1 MSFQKNTLIETEAE
15 YNHSA
20 SINGGAMFFSLRNR
34 LFMIF
39 TLLLTFPFLVLS
51 ILIPNWF
58 TSIMEDRTK
67 DSTIEMME
75 QYSLYIDSIT
85 SQAEDL
91 GKQVLVNP
99 TTQEWIKSEEKDG
112 EATSAERLLMKNQ
125 LKAELSSMMI
135 NNSKAM
141 SVSVYLNDG
150 TGTAG
155 NLPPLEKTIWFNDF
169 YEEDQRWLRSHNDL
183 MADQVNSYLLPL
195 FDINTLDLSGV
206 IKVNFPSSLLEKAL
220 SKIKLGENGKVYLL
234 DGRGRNVLTGSI
246 DTPKSVVKESLQSMK
261 TGIGSS
267 GLIEIPYEKEEYMI
281 FYQKVKVGDWVLVS
295 EITKSELFAKI
306 DELQR
311 NLLLTSGWIFLLT
324 IMASYLLSS
333 TIVKPLGKLT
343 GAMKLVETGDFKRAK
358 DFIPSI
364 KTANDEIGYV
374 VDVFGQTTNR
384 LNTLIETEYEANIRR
399 RDAEYKALL
408 LQINPHFLNNTLEII
423 GGLAAQGKNKEVI
436 DVTIHLG
443 RIMRYSLNTETDM
456 VTLGEEMTYIRRFTE
471 ILKLRYE
478 EALTVSIQEDPD
490 AASLPIIKFVIQPLV
505 ENAVKYSFI
514 EKTAASI
521 HISTKKV
528 DDWVEI
534 VIEDNGIGIPEAIVE
549 ELKHILERHESRN
562 VLESKGRSIGL
573 RNVLGRLKLYYGE
586 NFTYHIASEE
596 KQGTTIALYI
606 KSGRGDIHAEG
617 DPGR

>member
-1 MSFQKNTLIETEAE
+1 
-15 YNHSA
+15 
-20 SINGGAMFFSLRNR
+20 MFFSLRNR

-58 TSIMEDRTK
+58 TSIMEERTK
-67 DSTIEMME
+67 SSTIEMME

-99 TTQEWIKSEEKDG
+99 TTQEWIKSEEDDR
-112 EATSAERLLMKNQ
+112 EVTDAERLLMKNQ

-135 NNSKAM
+135 NNSKSM
-141 SVSVYLNDG
+141 SVSVYLSDG

-155 NLPPLEKTIWFNDF
+155 NLPPLEKTNWFDDF
-169 YEEDQRWLRSHNDL
+169 YKDDQRWLRSHNDL
-183 MADQVNSYLLPL
+183 MADQVNSFLLPL

-206 IKVNFPSSLLEKAL
+206 IKVNFPSSILENAL
-220 SKIKLGENGKVYLL
+220 SKIKLGENGRVYLL
-234 DGRGRNVLTGSI
+234 DSHGRNVLTGSV
-246 DTPKSVVKESLQSMK
+246 DTPENVVKESLK
-261 TGIGSS
+261 TIKTETKSS
-267 GLIEIPYEKEEYMI
+267 GLIEVPFEKEEYMI
-281 FYQKVKVGDWVLVS
+281 FYQKARVGEWVLVS
-295 EITKSELFAKI
+295 EITKSELFSQI
-306 DELQR
+306 NELQR

-343 GAMKLVETGDFKRAK
+343 GAMKLVEKGEFKNAK
-358 DFIPSI
+358 QLIPSI

-384 LNTLIETEYEANIRR
+384 LDTLIETEYEANIRR

-408 LQINPHFLNNTLEII
+408 LQINPHFLNNTLETI

-443 RIMRYSLNTETDM
+443 RIMRYSLNTESDM
-456 VTLGEEMTYIRRFTE
+456 VTLGEEMTYIRRFME

-478 EALTVSIQEDPD
+478 EALSVSIQEDP
-490 AASLPIIKFVIQPLV
+490 AASTLPIIKFVIQPLV
-505 ENAVKYSFI
+505 ENSVKYSFI
-514 EKTAASI
+514 EKTEAVLR
-521 HISTKKV
+521 ISTKKV
-528 DDWVEI
+528 NDWVEI
-534 VIEDNGIGIPEAIVE
+534 VIEDNGIGIPESIVE
-549 ELKHILERHESRN
+549 ELKRDLGRHESSH
-562 VLESKGRSIGL
+562 VLGSKGRSIGL
-573 RNVLGRLKLYYGE
+573 KNVLGRLKLYYGE
-586 NFTYHIASEE
+586 NFTYHITSKEY
-596 KQGTTIALYI
+596 QGTTIVLRI
-606 KSGRGDIHAEG
+606 KSGEGDLHAEG
-617 DPGR
+617 DSGR

>member
-1 MSFQKNTLIETEAE
+1 
-15 YNHSA
+15 
-20 SINGGAMFFSLRNR
+20 MFFSLRNR

-58 TSIMEDRTK
+58 TSIMEERTTS
-67 DSTIEMME
+67 STIEMME

-99 TTQEWIKSEEKDG
+99 TTQEWIASEENDR

-135 NNSKAM
+135 NNSKSM

-155 NLPPLEKTIWFNDF
+155 NLPPLEKTIWFDDF
-169 YEEDQRWLRSHNDL
+169 YKNDQRWLRSHNDL
-183 MADQVNSYLLPL
+183 MADHVNSYLLPL

-220 SKIKLGENGKVYLL
+220 SKIKLGEKGRVYLL
-234 DGRGRNVLTGSI
+234 DSQGRNVLTGSI
-246 DTPKSVVKESLQSMK
+246 DTPEKVLKESLNTIK
-261 TGIGSS
+261 TEPKNS
-267 GLIEIPYEKEEYMI
+267 GLIEVPFKKEEYML
-281 FYQKVKVGDWVLVS
+281 FYQKARVGEWILVS
-295 EITKSELFAKI
+295 EITKSELFSQI
-306 DELQR
+306 NELQK

-343 GAMKLVETGDFKRAK
+343 SAMKLVETGDFKKAK
-358 DFIPSI
+358 KLIPSI

-384 LNTLIETEYEANIRR
+384 LDTLIETEYEANIRR

-408 LQINPHFLNNTLEII
+408 LQINPHFLNNTLETI

-443 RIMRYSLNTETDM
+443 RIMRYSLNTESDM
-456 VTLGEEMTYIRRFTE
+456 VTLGEEMNYIRRFLE

-478 EALTVSIQEDPD
+478 EALSVSIEEDPK
-490 AASLPIIKFVIQPLV
+490 ASALPIIKFIIQPLV
-505 ENAVKYSFI
+505 ENSVKYSFI
-514 EKTAASI
+514 EKTEAVLR
-521 HISTKKV
+521 ISTKKV

-534 VIEDNGIGIPEAIVE
+534 TIEDNGIGMPESIVK
-549 ELKHILERHESRN
+549 ELKQEMGDQESRP

-573 RNVLGRLKLYYGE
+573 KNVLGRLKLYYGE
-586 NFTYHIASEE
+586 NFTYHITSKEN
-596 KQGTTIALYI
+596 QGTTISLYI
-606 KSGRGDIHAEG
+606 KSGEGDLHAEG
-617 DPGR
+617 DSGR

>member
-1 MSFQKNTLIETEAE
+1 
-15 YNHSA
+15 
-20 SINGGAMFFSLRNR
+20 MFFSLRNR

-58 TSIMEDRTK
+58 TSIMEERTTS
-67 DSTIEMME
+67 STIEMME

-99 TTQEWIKSEEKDG
+99 TTQEWIKSEENDT

-135 NNSKAM
+135 NNSKSM

-155 NLPPLEKTIWFNDF
+155 NLPPLDKTIWFDDF
-169 YEEDQRWLRSHNDL
+169 YKNDQRWLRSHNDL
-183 MADQVNSYLLPL
+183 MADHVNSYLLPL

-220 SKIKLGENGKVYLL
+220 SKIKLGENGRVYLL
-234 DGRGRNVLTGSI
+234 DSHGRNVLTGSI
-246 DTPKSVVKESLQSMK
+246 DTPEKVLKESLK
-261 TGIGSS
+261 TIKTEPKSS
-267 GLIEIPYEKEEYMI
+267 GLIEVPFEKEEYMI
-281 FYQKVKVGDWVLVS
+281 FYQKARVGEWVLVS
-295 EITKSELFAKI
+295 EITKSELFSQI
-306 DELQR
+306 NELQK

-343 GAMKLVETGDFKRAK
+343 GAMKLVETGDFKKAK
-358 DFIPSI
+358 QLIPSI

-374 VDVFGQTTNR
+374 VDVFGQTTSR
-384 LNTLIETEYEANIRR
+384 LDTLIETEYEANIRR

-408 LQINPHFLNNTLEII
+408 LQINPHFLNNTLETI

-443 RIMRYSLNTETDM
+443 RIMRYSLNTESDM
-456 VTLGEEMTYIRRFTE
+456 VTLGEEMNYIRRFME

-478 EALTVSIQEDPD
+478 EALSVSIEEDPK
-490 AASLPIIKFVIQPLV
+490 ASALPIIKFIIQPLV
-505 ENAVKYSFI
+505 ENSVKYSFI
-514 EKTAASI
+514 EKTEAVLR
-521 HISTKKV
+521 ISTKKV

-534 VIEDNGIGIPEAIVE
+534 TIEDNGIGMPESIVK
-549 ELKHILERHESRN
+549 ELKQEMGDQESRP

-573 RNVLGRLKLYYGE
+573 KNVLGRLKLYYGE
-586 NFTYHIASEE
+586 NFTYHITSEE
-596 KQGTTIALYI
+596 NQGTTISLCI
-606 KSGRGDIHAEG
+606 KSGEGDLHAEG
-617 DPGR
+617 DSGR

>member
-1 MSFQKNTLIETEAE
+1 
-15 YNHSA
+15 
-20 SINGGAMFFSLRNR
+20 MFFSLRNR

-58 TSIMEDRTK
+58 TSIMEERTTS
-67 DSTIEMME
+67 STIEMME

-99 TTQEWIKSEEKDG
+99 TTQEWIKSEEKDR
-112 EATSAERLLMKNQ
+112 EVSDAERLLMKNQ

-135 NNSKAM
+135 NNSKSM
-141 SVSVYLNDG
+141 SVSVYLSDG

-155 NLPPLEKTIWFNDF
+155 NLPPLEKTIWFDEF
-169 YEEDQRWLRSHNDL
+169 YKDDQRWLRSHNDL

-206 IKVNFPSSLLEKAL
+206 IKVNFPSSLLENAL
-220 SKIKLGENGKVYLL
+220 SKIKLGENGRVYLL
-234 DGRGRNVLTGSI
+234 DSLGRNVLTGSV
-246 DTPKSVVKESLQSMK
+246 DTPENVVKESLK
-261 TGIGSS
+261 TIKKETNSS
-267 GLIEIPYEKEEYMI
+267 GLIEVPFEKEEYMI
-281 FYQKVKVGDWVLVS
+281 FYQKARVGEWVLVS
-295 EITKSELFAKI
+295 EITKSELFSQVN
-306 DELQR
+306 ELQR

-324 IMASYLLSS
+324 IMASYLFSS

-343 GAMKLVETGDFKRAK
+343 GAMKLVEKGEFKKAK
-358 DFIPSI
+358 QLIPSI

-374 VDVFGQTTNR
+374 VDVFGQTANR
-384 LNTLIETEYEANIRR
+384 LDTLIETEYEANIRR

-408 LQINPHFLNNTLEII
+408 LQINPHFFNNTLETI

-443 RIMRYSLNTETDM
+443 RIMRYSLNTESDM
-456 VTLGEEMTYIRRFTE
+456 VTLGEEMTYIRRFME

-478 EALTVSIQEDPD
+478 AALSVSIQEDP
-490 AASLPIIKFVIQPLV
+490 AASKLPIIKFVIQPLV
-505 ENAVKYSFI
+505 ENSVKYSFI
-514 EKTAASI
+514 EKTEAVLR
-521 HISTKKV
+521 ISTKKV
-528 DDWVEI
+528 NDWVEI
-534 VIEDNGIGIPEAIVE
+534 VIEDNGIGIPESIVE
-549 ELKHILERHESRN
+549 ELKRDLGPHESSH

-586 NFTYHIASEE
+586 NFTYHISSKEY
-596 KQGTTIALYI
+596 QGTTIVLRI
-606 KSGRGDIHAEG
+606 KSGGGDLHAEG
-617 DPGR
+617 DSGR

>member
-1 MSFQKNTLIETEAE
+1 
-15 YNHSA
+15 
-20 SINGGAMFFSLRNR
+20 MFFSLRNR

-58 TSIMEDRTK
+58 TSIMEERTTS
-67 DSTIEMME
+67 STIEMME

-99 TTQEWIKSEEKDG
+99 TTQEWIKSEEKDR
-112 EATSAERLLMKNQ
+112 EVSDAERLLMKNQ

-135 NNSKAM
+135 NNSKSM
-141 SVSVYLNDG
+141 SVSVYLSDG

-155 NLPPLEKTIWFNDF
+155 NLPPLEKTIWFDEF
-169 YEEDQRWLRSHNDL
+169 YKDDQRWLRSHNDL

-206 IKVNFPSSLLEKAL
+206 IKVNFPSSLLENAL
-220 SKIKLGENGKVYLL
+220 SKIKLGENGRVYLL
-234 DGRGRNVLTGSI
+234 DSLGRNVLTGSV
-246 DTPKSVVKESLQSMK
+246 DTPENVVKESLK
-261 TGIGSS
+261 TIKKERNSS
-267 GLIEIPYEKEEYMI
+267 GLIEVPFEKEEYMI
-281 FYQKVKVGDWVLVS
+281 FYQKARVGEWVLVS
-295 EITKSELFAKI
+295 EITKSELFSQVN
-306 DELQR
+306 ELQR

-324 IMASYLLSS
+324 IMASYLFSS

-343 GAMKLVETGDFKRAK
+343 GAMKLVEKGEFKKAK
-358 DFIPSI
+358 QLIPSI

-374 VDVFGQTTNR
+374 VDVFGQTANR
-384 LNTLIETEYEANIRR
+384 LDTLIETEYEANIRR

-408 LQINPHFLNNTLEII
+408 LQINPHFLNNTLETI

-443 RIMRYSLNTETDM
+443 RIMRYSLNTESDM
-456 VTLGEEMTYIRRFTE
+456 VTLGEEMTYIRRFME

-478 EALTVSIQEDPD
+478 AALSVSIQEDP
-490 AASLPIIKFVIQPLV
+490 AASKLPIIKFVIQPLV
-505 ENAVKYSFI
+505 ENSVKYSFI
-514 EKTAASI
+514 EKTEAVLR
-521 HISTKKV
+521 ISTKKV
-528 DDWVEI
+528 NDWVEI
-534 VIEDNGIGIPEAIVE
+534 VIEDNGIGIPESIVE
-549 ELKHILERHESRN
+549 ELKRDLGPHESSH

-586 NFTYHIASEE
+586 NFTYHISSKEY
-596 KQGTTIALYI
+596 QGTTIVLRI
-606 KSGRGDIHAEG
+606 KSGGGDLHAEG
-617 DPGR
+617 DSGR

>member
-1 MSFQKNTLIETEAE
+1 
-15 YNHSA
+15 
-20 SINGGAMFFSLRNR
+20 MFFSLRNR

-58 TSIMEDRTK
+58 TSIMEERTTS
-67 DSTIEMME
+67 STIEMME

-99 TTQEWIKSEEKDG
+99 TTQEWIKSEENDR
-112 EATSAERLLMKNQ
+112 EATGAERLLMKNQ

-135 NNSKAM
+135 NNSKSM

-169 YEEDQRWLRSHNDL
+169 YKDDQRWLRSHNDL
-183 MADQVNSYLLPL
+183 IADQVNSYLLPL

-220 SKIKLGENGKVYLL
+220 SKIKLGENGRVYLL
-234 DGRGRNVLTGSI
+234 DSHGRNVLTGSI
-246 DTPKSVVKESLQSMK
+246 DTPENVVKESLK
-261 TGIGSS
+261 TIKTEPKSS
-267 GLIEIPYEKEEYMI
+267 GLIEVPFEKEEYML
-281 FYQKVKVGDWVLVS
+281 FYQKARVGEWVLVS
-295 EITKSELFAKI
+295 EITKSELFSQI
-306 DELQR
+306 NELQR

-343 GAMKLVETGDFKRAK
+343 GAMKLVEKGDFKKAK
-358 DFIPSI
+358 QLIPSI

-384 LNTLIETEYEANIRR
+384 LDTLIETEYEANIRR

-408 LQINPHFLNNTLEII
+408 LQINPHFLNNTLETI

-443 RIMRYSLNTETDM
+443 RIMRYSLNTESNM
-456 VTLGEEMTYIRRFTE
+456 VTLGEEMTYIRRFME

-478 EALTVSIQEDPD
+478 EALSVSIEEDPK
-490 AASLPIIKFVIQPLV
+490 ASTLPIIKFVIQPLV
-505 ENAVKYSFI
+505 ENSVKYSFI
-514 EKTAASI
+514 KKTEAVLR
-521 HISTKKV
+521 ISTKKM

-534 VIEDNGIGIPEAIVE
+534 VIEDNGIGIPESIVE
-549 ELKHILERHESRN
+549 ELKFDLGRHESRH

-573 RNVLGRLKLYYGE
+573 KNVLGRLKLYYGE
-586 NFTYHIASEE
+586 NFTYHITSEE
-596 KQGTTIALYI
+596 NQGTTIVLCI
-606 KSGRGDIHAEG
+606 KSGEGDLHAEG
-617 DPGR
+617 DSGR

>member
-1 MSFQKNTLIETEAE
+1 
-15 YNHSA
+15 
-20 SINGGAMFFSLRNR
+20 MFFSLRNR

-58 TSIMEDRTK
+58 TSIMEERTTG
-67 DSTIEMME
+67 STIEMME

-99 TTQEWIKSEEKDG
+99 TTQEWIKSEED
-112 EATSAERLLMKNQ
+112 ERAATDAERLLMKNQ

-135 NNSKAM
+135 NNSKSM
-141 SVSVYLNDG
+141 SASVYLNDG

-155 NLPPLEKTIWFNDF
+155 NLPPLEKTIWFDEF
-169 YEEDQRWLRSHNDL
+169 YKDDQRWLRSHNDL

-206 IKVNFPSSLLEKAL
+206 IKVNFPSSLLENAL
-220 SKIKLGENGKVYLL
+220 SKIKLGENGRVYLL
-234 DGRGRNVLTGSI
+234 DSLGRNVLTGSV
-246 DTPKSVVKESLQSMK
+246 DTPENVVKESLK
-261 TGIGSS
+261 TIKTETNSS
-267 GLIEIPYEKEEYMI
+267 GLIEVPFEKEEYMI
-281 FYQKVKVGDWVLVS
+281 FYQKAKVGEWVLVS
-295 EITKSELFAKI
+295 EITKSELFSQVN
-306 DELQR
+306 ELQR

-324 IMASYLLSS
+324 IMASYLFSS

-343 GAMKLVETGDFKRAK
+343 GAMKLVEKGEFKKAK
-358 DFIPSI
+358 QLIPSI

-374 VDVFGQTTNR
+374 VDVFGQTANH
-384 LNTLIETEYEANIRR
+384 LDTLIETEYEANIRR

-408 LQINPHFLNNTLEII
+408 LQINPHFLNNTLETI

-443 RIMRYSLNTETDM
+443 RIMRYSLNTESDM
-456 VTLGEEMTYIRRFTE
+456 VTLGEEMTYIRRFME

-478 EALTVSIQEDPD
+478 EALSVSIQEDP
-490 AASLPIIKFVIQPLV
+490 AASPLPIIKFVIQPLV
-505 ENAVKYSFI
+505 ENSVKYSFI
-514 EKTAASI
+514 EKTEAVLR
-521 HISTKKV
+521 ISTKKV
-528 DDWVEI
+528 NDWVEI
-534 VIEDNGIGIPEAIVE
+534 VIEDNGIGIPESIVE
-549 ELKHILERHESRN
+549 ELKRDHGPHESSH

-573 RNVLGRLKLYYGE
+573 KNVLGRLKLYYGE
-586 NFTYHIASEE
+586 NFTYHISSKEY
-596 KQGTTIALYI
+596 QGTTIVLRI
-606 KSGRGDIHAEG
+606 KSGEGDLHAEG
-617 DPGR
+617 DSGR

>member
-1 MSFQKNTLIETEAE
+1 
-15 YNHSA
+15 
-20 SINGGAMFFSLRNR
+20 MFFSLRNR

-58 TSIMEDRTK
+58 TSIMEERTK
-67 DSTIEMME
+67 SSTIEMME

-99 TTQEWIKSEEKDG
+99 TTQEWIKSEENDR
-112 EATSAERLLMKNQ
+112 EVSDAERLLMKNQ

-155 NLPPLEKTIWFNDF
+155 NLPPLEKTIWFDEF
-169 YEEDQRWLRSHNDL
+169 YKDDQRWIRSHNDL

-206 IKVNFPSSLLEKAL
+206 IKVNFPSSLLENAL
-220 SKIKLGENGKVYLL
+220 SKIKLGENGRVYLL
-234 DGRGRNVLTGSI
+234 DSLGRNVLTGSV
-246 DTPKSVVKESLQSMK
+246 DTPENVVKESLK
-261 TGIGSS
+261 TIKTETNSS
-267 GLIEIPYEKEEYMI
+267 GLIEVPFEREEYMI
-281 FYQKVKVGDWVLVS
+281 FYQKAKVGEWVLVS
-295 EITKSELFAKI
+295 EITKSELFSQVN
-306 DELQR
+306 ELQR

-324 IMASYLLSS
+324 IMASYLFSS

-343 GAMKLVETGDFKRAK
+343 GAMKLVEKGEFKKAK
-358 DFIPSI
+358 QLIPSI

-374 VDVFGQTTNR
+374 VDVFGQTANR
-384 LNTLIETEYEANIRR
+384 LDTLIETEYEANIRR

-408 LQINPHFLNNTLEII
+408 LQINPHFLNNTLETI

-443 RIMRYSLNTETDM
+443 RIMRYSLNTESDM
-456 VTLGEEMTYIRRFTE
+456 VTLGEEMTYIRRFME

-478 EALTVSIQEDPD
+478 EALSVSIQEDP
-490 AASLPIIKFVIQPLV
+490 AASPLPIIKFVIQPLV
-505 ENAVKYSFI
+505 ENSVKYSFI
-514 EKTAASI
+514 EKTEAVLR
-521 HISTKKV
+521 ISTKKV
-528 DDWVEI
+528 NDWVEI
-534 VIEDNGIGIPEAIVE
+534 VIEDNGIGIPESIVE
-549 ELKHILERHESRN
+549 ELKRDHGPHESSH

-573 RNVLGRLKLYYGE
+573 KNVLGRLKLYYGE
-586 NFTYHIASEE
+586 NFTYHISSKEY
-596 KQGTTIALYI
+596 QGTTIVLRI
-606 KSGRGDIHAEG
+606 KSGEGDLHAEG
-617 DPGR
+617 DSGR

>member
-1 MSFQKNTLIETEAE
+1 
-15 YNHSA
+15 
-20 SINGGAMFFSLRNR
+20 MFFSLRNR

-58 TSIMEDRTK
+58 TSIMEERTTS
-67 DSTIEMME
+67 STIEMME

-99 TTQEWIKSEEKDG
+99 TTQEWIKSEENDR
-112 EATSAERLLMKNQ
+112 EATGAERLLMKNQ

-135 NNSKAM
+135 NNSKSM
-141 SVSVYLNDG
+141 SVSVYLSNG

-155 NLPPLEKTIWFNDF
+155 NLPPLEKTIWFDDF
-169 YEEDQRWLRSHNDL
+169 YKEDQRWLRSHNDL
-183 MADQVNSYLLPL
+183 IADQVNSYLLPL
-195 FDINTLDLSGV
+195 FDLNTLDLSGV

-220 SKIKLGENGKVYLL
+220 SKIKLGENGRVYLL
-234 DGRGRNVLTGSI
+234 DSRGRNVLTGSI
-246 DTPKSVVKESLQSMK
+246 DTPENVVKESLK
-261 TGIGSS
+261 TIKTEPKSS
-267 GLIEIPYEKEEYMI
+267 GLIEVPFENEEYML
-281 FYQKVKVGDWVLVS
+281 FYQKARVGEWVLVS
-295 EITKSELFAKI
+295 EITKSELFSQI
-306 DELQR
+306 NELQR

-333 TIVKPLGKLT
+333 TIVKPLGALT
-343 GAMKLVETGDFKRAK
+343 GAMKLVEKGDFKKAK
-358 DFIPSI
+358 QLIPSI

-384 LNTLIETEYEANIRR
+384 LDTLIETEYEANIRR

-408 LQINPHFLNNTLEII
+408 LQINPHFLNNTLETI

-443 RIMRYSLNTETDM
+443 RIMRYSLNTESDM
-456 VTLGEEMTYIRRFTE
+456 VTLGEEMTYIRRFME

-478 EALTVSIQEDPD
+478 DALSVSIEEDPE
-490 AASLPIIKFVIQPLV
+490 ASTLPIIKFVIQPLV
-505 ENAVKYSFI
+505 ENSVKYSFI
-514 EKTAASI
+514 EKTEAI
-521 HISTKKV
+521 LRISTKKV

-534 VIEDNGIGIPEAIVE
+534 VIEDNGIGIPESIVE
-549 ELKHILERHESRN
+549 ELKRDLGRHESRH

-573 RNVLGRLKLYYGE
+573 KNVLGRLKLYYGE
-586 NFTYHIASEE
+586 NFTYHITSEE
-596 KQGTTIALYI
+596 NQGTTIVLCI
-606 KSGRGDIHAEG
+606 KSGEGDLHAEG
-617 DPGR
+617 DSGR

>member
-1 MSFQKNTLIETEAE
+1 
-15 YNHSA
+15 
-20 SINGGAMFFSLRNR
+20 MFFSLRNR

-58 TSIMEDRTK
+58 TSIMEERTK
-67 DSTIEMME
+67 SSTIEMME

-99 TTQEWIKSEEKDG
+99 TTQEWIKSEENDR
-112 EATSAERLLMKNQ
+112 EVSDAERLLMKNQ

-155 NLPPLEKTIWFNDF
+155 NLPPLEKTIWFDEF
-169 YEEDQRWLRSHNDL
+169 YKDDQRWLRSHNDL

-206 IKVNFPSSLLEKAL
+206 IKVNFPSSLLENAL
-220 SKIKLGENGKVYLL
+220 SKIKLGENGRVYLL
-234 DGRGRNVLTGSI
+234 DSLGRNVLTGSV
-246 DTPKSVVKESLQSMK
+246 DTPENVVKESLK
-261 TGIGSS
+261 TIKTETNSS
-267 GLIEIPYEKEEYMI
+267 GLIEVPFEKEEYMI
-281 FYQKVKVGDWVLVS
+281 FYQKAKVGEWVLVS
-295 EITKSELFAKI
+295 EITKSELFSQVN
-306 DELQR
+306 ELQR

-324 IMASYLLSS
+324 IMASYLFSS

-343 GAMKLVETGDFKRAK
+343 GAMKLVEKGEFKKAK
-358 DFIPSI
+358 QLIPSI

-374 VDVFGQTTNR
+374 VDVFGQTANR
-384 LNTLIETEYEANIRR
+384 LDTLIETEYEANIRR

-408 LQINPHFLNNTLEII
+408 LQINPHFLNNTLETI

-443 RIMRYSLNTETDM
+443 RIMRYSLNTESDM
-456 VTLGEEMTYIRRFTE
+456 VTLGEEMTYIRRFME

-478 EALTVSIQEDPD
+478 EALSVSIQEDP
-490 AASLPIIKFVIQPLV
+490 AASPLPIIKFVIQPLV
-505 ENAVKYSFI
+505 ENSVKYSFI
-514 EKTAASI
+514 EKTEAVLR
-521 HISTKKV
+521 ISTKKV
-528 DDWVEI
+528 NDWVEI
-534 VIEDNGIGIPEAIVE
+534 VIEDNGIGIPESIVE
-549 ELKHILERHESRN
+549 ELKRDHGPHESSH

-573 RNVLGRLKLYYGE
+573 KNVLGRLKLYYGE
-586 NFTYHIASEE
+586 NFTYHISSKEY
-596 KQGTTIALYI
+596 QGTTIVLRI
-606 KSGRGDIHAEG
+606 KSGEGDLHAEG
-617 DPGR
+617 DSGR

>member
-1 MSFQKNTLIETEAE
+1 
-15 YNHSA
+15 
-20 SINGGAMFFSLRNR
+20 MFFSLRNR

-58 TSIMEDRTK
+58 TSIMEERTTS
-67 DSTIEMME
+67 STIEMME

-99 TTQEWIKSEEKDG
+99 TTQEWIKSEEDERK
-112 EATSAERLLMKNQ
+112 ATDAERLLMKNQ

-135 NNSKAM
+135 NNSKSM

-155 NLPPLEKTIWFNDF
+155 NLPPLEKTDWFDDF
-169 YEEDQRWLRSHNDL
+169 YKDDQRWLRSHNDL
-183 MADQVNSYLLPL
+183 IADHVNSYLLPL

-206 IKVNFPSSLLEKAL
+206 IKVNFPSSLLENAL
-220 SKIKLGENGKVYLL
+220 SKIKLGENGRVYLL
-234 DGRGRNVLTGSI
+234 DNLGRNVLSGTI
-246 DTPKSVVKESLQSMK
+246 DTPEKVVKESLK
-261 TGIGSS
+261 TIKTETNSS
-267 GLIEIPYEKEEYMI
+267 GLIEVPFEKEEYMI
-281 FYQKVKVGDWVLVS
+281 FYQKARVGDWVLVS
-295 EITKSELFAKI
+295 EITKSELFSQI
-306 DELQR
+306 NELQR

-324 IMASYLLSS
+324 IMASYLFSS

-343 GAMKLVETGDFKRAK
+343 GAMKLVEKGEFKKAK
-358 DFIPSI
+358 QLIPSI

-374 VDVFGQTTNR
+374 VDVFGQTTDR
-384 LNTLIETEYEANIRR
+384 LDTLIETEYEANIRR

-408 LQINPHFLNNTLEII
+408 LQINPHFFNNTLETI

-436 DVTIHLG
+436 NVTIHLG
-443 RIMRYSLNTETDM
+443 RIMGYSLNTESDM
-456 VTLGEEMTYIRRFTE
+456 VTLGEEMTYIRRFME

-478 EALTVSIQEDPD
+478 EALSVSIEEDPE
-490 AASLPIIKFVIQPLV
+490 ASTLPIIKFVIQPLV
-505 ENAVKYSFI
+505 ENSVKYSFI
-514 EKTAASI
+514 EKTEAVLRIA
-521 HISTKKV
+521 TKKM

-534 VIEDNGIGIPEAIVE
+534 VIEDNGIGIPESIVE
-549 ELKHILERHESRN
+549 ELERDLSRHETSQ

-573 RNVLGRLKLYYGE
+573 KNVLGRLKLYYGE
-586 NFTYHIASEE
+586 HFTYHITSKENI
-596 KQGTTIALYI
+596 GTTIVLRI
-606 KSGRGDIHAEG
+606 KSGEGDLHAES
-617 DPGR
+617 DSGR

>member
-1 MSFQKNTLIETEAE
+1 
-15 YNHSA
+15 
-20 SINGGAMFFSLRNR
+20 MFFSLRNR

-58 TSIMEDRTK
+58 TSIMEERTTS
-67 DSTIEMME
+67 STIEMME

-99 TTQEWIKSEEKDG
+99 TTQEWIKSEEDER
-112 EATSAERLLMKNQ
+112 EATDAERLLMKNQ

-135 NNSKAM
+135 NNSKSM

-155 NLPPLEKTIWFNDF
+155 NLPPLEKTIWFDDF
-169 YEEDQRWLRSHNDL
+169 YKDDQRWLRSHNDL
-183 MADQVNSYLLPL
+183 IADQVNSYLLPL

-206 IKVNFPSSLLEKAL
+206 IKVNFPSSLLENAL
-220 SKIKLGENGKVYLL
+220 SKIKLGENGRVYLL
-234 DGRGRNVLTGSI
+234 DSLGRNVLTGSI
-246 DTPKSVVKESLQSMK
+246 DTPENVVKESLK
-261 TGIGSS
+261 TIKTEPESS
-267 GLIEIPYEKEEYMI
+267 GLIEVPFEKEEYMI
-281 FYQKVKVGDWVLVS
+281 FYQKAKVGEWVLVS
-295 EITKSELFAKI
+295 EITKSELFSQI
-306 DELQR
+306 NELQR

-324 IMASYLLSS
+324 IMASYLFSS

-343 GAMKLVETGDFKRAK
+343 GAMKLVEKGEFKKAK
-358 DFIPSI
+358 QLIPSI

-384 LNTLIETEYEANIRR
+384 LDTLIETEYEANIRR

-408 LQINPHFLNNTLEII
+408 LQINPHFFNNTLETI

-443 RIMRYSLNTETDM
+443 RIMGYSLNTESDM
-456 VTLGEEMTYIRRFTE
+456 VTLGEEMTYIRRFME

-478 EALTVSIQEDPD
+478 EALSISIEEDPE
-490 AASLPIIKFVIQPLV
+490 ASTLPIIKFVIQPLV
-505 ENAVKYSFI
+505 ENSVKYSFI
-514 EKTAASI
+514 EKTEAVLR
-521 HISTKKV
+521 ISTRKV

-534 VIEDNGIGIPEAIVE
+534 VIEDNGIGIPQSIVE
-549 ELKHILERHESRN
+549 ELERDMGRHESSQ

-573 RNVLGRLKLYYGE
+573 KNVLGRLNLYYGE
-586 NFTYHIASEE
+586 NFTYHISSKEY
-596 KQGTTIALYI
+596 QGTTIVLRI
-606 KSGRGDIHAEG
+606 KSGEGDLHAEG
-617 DPGR
+617 DSGR

>member
-1 MSFQKNTLIETEAE
+1 MNL
-15 YNHSA
+15 
-20 SINGGAMFFSLRNR
+20 GGTMFFSLRNR

-58 TSIMEDRTK
+58 TSIMEERTTG
-67 DSTIEMME
+67 STIEMME

-99 TTQEWIKSEEKDG
+99 TTQEWIKSEENDR
-112 EATSAERLLMKNQ
+112 EVSDAERLLMKNQ

-155 NLPPLEKTIWFNDF
+155 NLPPLEKTIWFDEF
-169 YEEDQRWLRSHNDL
+169 YKDDQRWLRSHNDL

-206 IKVNFPSSLLEKAL
+206 IKVNFPSSLLENAL
-220 SKIKLGENGKVYLL
+220 SKIKLGENGRVYLL
-234 DGRGRNVLTGSI
+234 DSLGRNVLTGSV
-246 DTPKSVVKESLQSMK
+246 DTPENVVKESLK
-261 TGIGSS
+261 TIKTETNSS
-267 GLIEIPYEKEEYMI
+267 GLIEVPFEKEEYMI
-281 FYQKVKVGDWVLVS
+281 FYQKAKVGEWVLVS
-295 EITKSELFAKI
+295 EITKSELFSQVN
-306 DELQR
+306 ELQR

-324 IMASYLLSS
+324 IMASYLFSS

-343 GAMKLVETGDFKRAK
+343 GAMKLVERGEFKKAK
-358 DFIPSI
+358 QLIPSI

-374 VDVFGQTTNR
+374 VDVFGQTANR
-384 LNTLIETEYEANIRR
+384 LDTLIETEYEANIRR

-408 LQINPHFLNNTLEII
+408 LQINPHFLNNTLETI

-443 RIMRYSLNTETDM
+443 RIMRYSLNTESDM
-456 VTLGEEMTYIRRFTE
+456 VTLGEEMTYIRRFME

-478 EALTVSIQEDPD
+478 EALSVSIQEDP
-490 AASLPIIKFVIQPLV
+490 AASPLPIIKFVIQPLV
-505 ENAVKYSFI
+505 ENSVKYSFI
-514 EKTAASI
+514 EKTEAVLR
-521 HISTKKV
+521 ISTKKV
-528 DDWVEI
+528 NDWVEI
-534 VIEDNGIGIPEAIVE
+534 VIEDNGIGIPESIVE
-549 ELKHILERHESRN
+549 ELKRDHGPHESSH

-573 RNVLGRLKLYYGE
+573 KNVLGRLKLYYGE
-586 NFTYHIASEE
+586 NFTYHISSKEY
-596 KQGTTIALYI
+596 QGTTIVLRI
-606 KSGRGDIHAEG
+606 KSGEGDLHAEG
-617 DPGR
+617 DSGR

>member
-1 MSFQKNTLIETEAE
+1 
-15 YNHSA
+15 
-20 SINGGAMFFSLRNR
+20 MFFSLRNR

-58 TSIMEDRTK
+58 TSIMEERTTS
-67 DSTIEMME
+67 STIEMME

-99 TTQEWIKSEEKDG
+99 TTQEWIKSEEDDR
-112 EATSAERLLMKNQ
+112 EVTDAERLLMKNQ

-135 NNSKAM
+135 NNSKSM
-141 SVSVYLNDG
+141 SVSVYLSDG

-155 NLPPLEKTIWFNDF
+155 NLPPLEKTNWFDEF
-169 YEEDQRWLRSHNDL
+169 YKDDQRWLRSHNDL
-183 MADQVNSYLLPL
+183 MAEQVNSYLLPL

-206 IKVNFPSSLLEKAL
+206 IKVNFPSSLLENAL
-220 SKIKLGENGKVYLL
+220 SKIKLGENGRVYLL
-234 DGRGRNVLTGSI
+234 DSLGRNVLTGSI
-246 DTPKSVVKESLQSMK
+246 DTPERVVKESLK
-261 TGIGSS
+261 TIKKEPKSS
-267 GLIEIPYEKEEYMI
+267 GLIEVPFEKEEYMI
-281 FYQKVKVGDWVLVS
+281 FYQKARVGEWVLVS
-295 EITKSELFAKI
+295 EITKSELFSQI
-306 DELQR
+306 NELQR

-343 GAMKLVETGDFKRAK
+343 GAMKLVEKGEFKNAK
-358 DFIPSI
+358 QLIPSI

-384 LNTLIETEYEANIRR
+384 LDTLIETEYEANIRR

-408 LQINPHFLNNTLEII
+408 LQINPHFLNNTLETI

-443 RIMRYSLNTETDM
+443 RIMRYSLNTESDM
-456 VTLGEEMTYIRRFTE
+456 VTLGEEMTYIRRFME

-478 EALTVSIQEDPD
+478 EALSVSIEEDP
-490 AASLPIIKFVIQPLV
+490 AASTLPIIKFVIQPLV
-505 ENAVKYSFI
+505 ENSVKYSFI
-514 EKTAASI
+514 EKTEAVLR
-521 HISTKKV
+521 ISTKKV
-528 DDWVEI
+528 NDWVEI
-534 VIEDNGIGIPEAIVE
+534 VIEDNGIGIPESIVE
-549 ELKHILERHESRN
+549 ELKRDLGRHESRQ

-573 RNVLGRLKLYYGE
+573 KNVLGRLKLYYGE
-586 NFTYHIASEE
+586 NFTYHITSE
-596 KQGTTIALYI
+596 KNLGTTIVLRI
-606 KSGRGDIHAEG
+606 KSGEGDLHAEG
-617 DPGR
+617 DSGR

>member
-1 MSFQKNTLIETEAE
+1 
-15 YNHSA
+15 
-20 SINGGAMFFSLRNR
+20 
-34 LFMIF
+34 MIF

-58 TSIMEDRTK
+58 TSIMGERTTS
-67 DSTIEMME
+67 STIEMME

-99 TTQEWIKSEEKDG
+99 TTQEWIKSEEDDR
-112 EATSAERLLMKNQ
+112 EVTDAERLLMKNQ

-135 NNSKAM
+135 NNSKSM
-141 SVSVYLNDG
+141 SVSVYLSDG

-155 NLPPLEKTIWFNDF
+155 NLPPLEKTNWFDEF
-169 YEEDQRWLRSHNDL
+169 YKDDQRWLRSHNDL

-206 IKVNFPSSLLEKAL
+206 IKVNFPSSLLENAL
-220 SKIKLGENGKVYLL
+220 SKIKLGENGRVYLL
-234 DGRGRNVLTGSI
+234 DSLGRNVLTGSV
-246 DTPKSVVKESLQSMK
+246 DTPEKVVKESLK
-261 TGIGSS
+261 TIKKEPKRS
-267 GLIEIPYEKEEYMI
+267 GLIEVPFEKEEYMI
-281 FYQKVKVGDWVLVS
+281 FYQKARVGEWVLVS
-295 EITKSELFAKI
+295 EITKSELFSQI
-306 DELQR
+306 NELQR

-343 GAMKLVETGDFKRAK
+343 GAMKLVEKGEFKKAK
-358 DFIPSI
+358 QLIPSI

-374 VDVFGQTTNR
+374 VDVFGQTANR
-384 LNTLIETEYEANIRR
+384 LDTLIETEYEANIRR

-408 LQINPHFLNNTLEII
+408 LQINPHFLNNTLETI

-443 RIMRYSLNTETDM
+443 RIMRYSLNTESDM
-456 VTLGEEMTYIRRFTE
+456 VTLGEEMTYIRRFME

-478 EALTVSIQEDPD
+478 AALSVSIQEDP
-490 AASLPIIKFVIQPLV
+490 AASKLPIIKFVIQPLV
-505 ENAVKYSFI
+505 ENSVKYSFI
-514 EKTAASI
+514 EKTEAVLR
-521 HISTKKV
+521 ISTKKV
-528 DDWVEI
+528 NDWVEI
-534 VIEDNGIGIPEAIVE
+534 VIEDNGIGIPESIVE
-549 ELKHILERHESRN
+549 ELKRDLGRHESRH

-573 RNVLGRLKLYYGE
+573 KNVLGRLKLYYGE
-586 NFTYHIASEE
+586 NFTYHITSKEY
-596 KQGTTIALYI
+596 QGTTIVLRI
-606 KSGRGDIHAEG
+606 KSGEGDLHAEG
-617 DPGR
+617 DSGR

>member
-1 MSFQKNTLIETEAE
+1 
-15 YNHSA
+15 
-20 SINGGAMFFSLRNR
+20 MFFSLRNR

-58 TSIMEDRTK
+58 TSIMEERTK
-67 DSTIEMME
+67 SSTIEMME

-99 TTQEWIKSEEKDG
+99 TTQEWIKSEENDR
-112 EATSAERLLMKNQ
+112 EVSDAERLLMKNQ

-155 NLPPLEKTIWFNDF
+155 NLPPLEKTIWFDEF
-169 YEEDQRWLRSHNDL
+169 YKDDQRWLRSHNDL

-206 IKVNFPSSLLEKAL
+206 IKVNFPSSLLENAL
-220 SKIKLGENGKVYLL
+220 SKIKLGENGRVYLL
-234 DGRGRNVLTGSI
+234 DSLGRNVLTGSV
-246 DTPKSVVKESLQSMK
+246 DTPENVVKESLK
-261 TGIGSS
+261 TIKTETNSS
-267 GLIEIPYEKEEYMI
+267 GLIEVPFEREEYMI
-281 FYQKVKVGDWVLVS
+281 FYQKAKVGEWVLVS
-295 EITKSELFAKI
+295 EITKSELFSQVN
-306 DELQR
+306 ELQR

-324 IMASYLLSS
+324 IMASYLFSS

-343 GAMKLVETGDFKRAK
+343 GAMKLVEKGEFKKAK
-358 DFIPSI
+358 QLIPSI

-374 VDVFGQTTNR
+374 VDVFGQTANR
-384 LNTLIETEYEANIRR
+384 LDTLIETEYEANIRR

-408 LQINPHFLNNTLEII
+408 LQINPHFLNNTLETI

-443 RIMRYSLNTETDM
+443 RIMRYSLNTESDM
-456 VTLGEEMTYIRRFTE
+456 VTLGEEMTYIRRFME

-478 EALTVSIQEDPD
+478 EALSVSIQEDP
-490 AASLPIIKFVIQPLV
+490 AASPLPIIKFVIQPLV
-505 ENAVKYSFI
+505 ENSVKYSFI
-514 EKTAASI
+514 EKTEAVLR
-521 HISTKKV
+521 ISTKKV
-528 DDWVEI
+528 NDWVEI
-534 VIEDNGIGIPEAIVE
+534 VIEDNGIGIPESIVE
-549 ELKHILERHESRN
+549 ELKRDHGPHESSH

-573 RNVLGRLKLYYGE
+573 KNVLGRLKLYYGE
-586 NFTYHIASEE
+586 NFTYHISSKEY
-596 KQGTTIALYI
+596 QGTTIVLRI
-606 KSGRGDIHAEG
+606 KSGEGDLHAEG
-617 DPGR
+617 DSGR

>member
-1 MSFQKNTLIETEAE
+1 
-15 YNHSA
+15 
-20 SINGGAMFFSLRNR
+20 MFFSLRNR

-58 TSIMEDRTK
+58 TSIMEERTTS
-67 DSTIEMME
+67 STIEMME

-99 TTQEWIKSEEKDG
+99 TTQEWIKSEEKDR
-112 EATSAERLLMKNQ
+112 EVSDAERLLMKNQ

-135 NNSKAM
+135 NNSKSM
-141 SVSVYLNDG
+141 SVSVYLSDG

-155 NLPPLEKTIWFNDF
+155 NLPPLEKTIWFDEF
-169 YEEDQRWLRSHNDL
+169 YKDDQRWLRSHNDL

-206 IKVNFPSSLLEKAL
+206 IKVNFPSSLLENAL
-220 SKIKLGENGKVYLL
+220 SKIKLGENGRVYLL
-234 DGRGRNVLTGSI
+234 DSLGRNVLTGSV
-246 DTPKSVVKESLQSMK
+246 DTPENVVKESLK
-261 TGIGSS
+261 TIKKETNSS
-267 GLIEIPYEKEEYMI
+267 GLIEVPFEKEEYMI
-281 FYQKVKVGDWVLVS
+281 FYQKARVGEWVLVS
-295 EITKSELFAKI
+295 EITKSELFSQVN
-306 DELQR
+306 ELQR

-324 IMASYLLSS
+324 IMASYLFSS

-343 GAMKLVETGDFKRAK
+343 GAMKLVEKGEFKKAK
-358 DFIPSI
+358 QLIPSI

-374 VDVFGQTTNR
+374 VDVFGQTANR
-384 LNTLIETEYEANIRR
+384 LDTLIETEYEANIRR

-408 LQINPHFLNNTLEII
+408 LQINPHFLNNTLETI

-443 RIMRYSLNTETDM
+443 RIMRYSLNTESDM
-456 VTLGEEMTYIRRFTE
+456 VTLGEEMTYIRRFME

-478 EALTVSIQEDPD
+478 AALSVSIQEDP
-490 AASLPIIKFVIQPLV
+490 AASKLPIIKFVIQPLV
-505 ENAVKYSFI
+505 ENSVKYSFI
-514 EKTAASI
+514 EKTEAVLR
-521 HISTKKV
+521 ISTKKV
-528 DDWVEI
+528 NDWVEI
-534 VIEDNGIGIPEAIVE
+534 VIEDNGIGIPESIVE
-549 ELKHILERHESRN
+549 ELKRDLGPHESSH

-586 NFTYHIASEE
+586 NFTYHISSKEY
-596 KQGTTIALYI
+596 QGTTIVLRI
-606 KSGRGDIHAEG
+606 KSGGGDLHAEG
-617 DPGR
+617 DSGR

>member
-1 MSFQKNTLIETEAE
+1 MNL
-15 YNHSA
+15 
-20 SINGGAMFFSLRNR
+20 GGTMFFSLRNR

-58 TSIMEDRTK
+58 TSIMEERTK
-67 DSTIEMME
+67 SSTIEMME

-99 TTQEWIKSEEKDG
+99 TTQEWIKSEENDR
-112 EATSAERLLMKNQ
+112 EVSDAERLLMKNQ

-155 NLPPLEKTIWFNDF
+155 NLPPLEKTIWFDEF
-169 YEEDQRWLRSHNDL
+169 YKDDQRWLRSHNDL
-183 MADQVNSYLLPL
+183 MTDQVNSYLLPL

-206 IKVNFPSSLLEKAL
+206 IKVNFPSSLLENAL
-220 SKIKLGENGKVYLL
+220 SKIKLGENGRVYLL
-234 DGRGRNVLTGSI
+234 DSLGRNVLTGSV
-246 DTPKSVVKESLQSMK
+246 DTPENVVKESLK
-261 TGIGSS
+261 TIKTETNSS
-267 GLIEIPYEKEEYMI
+267 GLIEVPFEKEEYMI
-281 FYQKVKVGDWVLVS
+281 FYQKAKVGEWVLVS
-295 EITKSELFAKI
+295 EITKSELFSQVN
-306 DELQR
+306 ELQR

-324 IMASYLLSS
+324 IMASYLFSS

-343 GAMKLVETGDFKRAK
+343 GAMKLVEKGEFKKAK
-358 DFIPSI
+358 QLIPSI

-374 VDVFGQTTNR
+374 VDVFGQTANR
-384 LNTLIETEYEANIRR
+384 LDTLIETEYEANIRR

-408 LQINPHFLNNTLEII
+408 LQINPHFLNNTLETI

-443 RIMRYSLNTETDM
+443 RIMRYSLNTESDM
-456 VTLGEEMTYIRRFTE
+456 VTLGEEMTYIRRFME

-478 EALTVSIQEDPD
+478 EALSVSIQEDP
-490 AASLPIIKFVIQPLV
+490 AASPLPIIKFVIQPLV
-505 ENAVKYSFI
+505 ENSVKYSFI
-514 EKTAASI
+514 EKTEAVLR
-521 HISTKKV
+521 ISTKKV
-528 DDWVEI
+528 NDWVEI
-534 VIEDNGIGIPEAIVE
+534 VIEDNGIGIPESIVE
-549 ELKHILERHESRN
+549 ELKRDHGPHESSH

-573 RNVLGRLKLYYGE
+573 KNVLGRLKLYYGE
-586 NFTYHIASEE
+586 NFTYHISSKEY
-596 KQGTTIALYI
+596 QGTTIVLRI
-606 KSGRGDIHAEG
+606 KSGEGDLHAEG
-617 DPGR
+617 DSGR

>member
-1 MSFQKNTLIETEAE
+1 
-15 YNHSA
+15 
-20 SINGGAMFFSLRNR
+20 MFFSLRNR

-58 TSIMEDRTK
+58 TSIMEERTTS
-67 DSTIEMME
+67 STIEMME

-99 TTQEWIKSEEKDG
+99 TTQEWIKSEENDT

-125 LKAELSSMMI
+125 LQAELSSMMI
-135 NNSKAM
+135 NNSKSM

-155 NLPPLEKTIWFNDF
+155 NLPPLEKTIWFDDF
-169 YEEDQRWLRSHNDL
+169 YKNDQRWLRSHNDL
-183 MADQVNSYLLPL
+183 IADHVNSYLLPL

-220 SKIKLGENGKVYLL
+220 SKIKLGENGRVYLL
-234 DGRGRNVLTGSI
+234 DSQGRNVLTGSI
-246 DTPKSVVKESLQSMK
+246 DTPEKVLKESLK
-261 TGIGSS
+261 TIKTEPKSS
-267 GLIEIPYEKEEYMI
+267 GLIEVPFEKEEYML
-281 FYQKVKVGDWVLVS
+281 FYQKARVGEWVLVS
-295 EITKSELFAKI
+295 EITKSELFSQI
-306 DELQR
+306 NELQK

-343 GAMKLVETGDFKRAK
+343 GAMKLVETGDFKKAK
-358 DFIPSI
+358 QLIPSI

-374 VDVFGQTTNR
+374 VDVFGQTTSR
-384 LNTLIETEYEANIRR
+384 LDTLIETEYEANIRR

-408 LQINPHFLNNTLEII
+408 LQINPHFLNNTLETI

-443 RIMRYSLNTETDM
+443 RIMRYSLNTESDM
-456 VTLGEEMTYIRRFTE
+456 VTLGEEMNYIRRFME

-478 EALTVSIQEDPD
+478 EALSVSIEEDPK
-490 AASLPIIKFVIQPLV
+490 ASALPIIKFIIQPLV
-505 ENAVKYSFI
+505 ENSVKYSFI
-514 EKTAASI
+514 EKTEAVLR
-521 HISTKKV
+521 ISTKKV

-534 VIEDNGIGIPEAIVE
+534 TIEDNGIGMPESIVK
-549 ELKHILERHESRN
+549 ELKQEMGDQESRP

-573 RNVLGRLKLYYGE
+573 KNVLGRLKLYYGE
-586 NFTYHIASEE
+586 NFTYHITSEE
-596 KQGTTIALYI
+596 NQGTTISLYI
-606 KSGRGDIHAEG
+606 KSGEGDLHAEG
-617 DPGR
+617 DSGR

>member
-1 MSFQKNTLIETEAE
+1 
-15 YNHSA
+15 
-20 SINGGAMFFSLRNR
+20 MFFSLRNR

-58 TSIMEDRTK
+58 TSIMEERTK
-67 DSTIEMME
+67 SSTIEMME

-99 TTQEWIKSEEKDG
+99 TTQEWIKSEENDR
-112 EATSAERLLMKNQ
+112 EVSDAERLLMKNQ

-155 NLPPLEKTIWFNDF
+155 NLPPLEKTIWFDEF
-169 YEEDQRWLRSHNDL
+169 YKDDQRWLRSHNDL

-206 IKVNFPSSLLEKAL
+206 IKVNFPSSLLENAL
-220 SKIKLGENGKVYLL
+220 SKIKLGENGRVYLL
-234 DGRGRNVLTGSI
+234 DSLGRNVLTGSV
-246 DTPKSVVKESLQSMK
+246 DTPENVVKESLK
-261 TGIGSS
+261 TIKTETNSS
-267 GLIEIPYEKEEYMI
+267 GLIEVPFEKEEYMI
-281 FYQKVKVGDWVLVS
+281 FYQKAKVGEWVLVR
-295 EITKSELFAKI
+295 EITKSELFSQVN
-306 DELQR
+306 ELQR

-324 IMASYLLSS
+324 IMASYLFSS

-343 GAMKLVETGDFKRAK
+343 GAMKLVEKGEFKKAK
-358 DFIPSI
+358 QLIPSI

-374 VDVFGQTTNR
+374 VDVFGQTANR
-384 LNTLIETEYEANIRR
+384 LDTLIETEYEANIRR

-408 LQINPHFLNNTLEII
+408 LQINPHFLNNTLETI

-443 RIMRYSLNTETDM
+443 RIMRYSLNTESDM
-456 VTLGEEMTYIRRFTE
+456 VTLGEEMTYIRRFME

-478 EALTVSIQEDPD
+478 EALSVSIQEDP
-490 AASLPIIKFVIQPLV
+490 AASPLPIIKFVIQPLV
-505 ENAVKYSFI
+505 ENSVKYSFI
-514 EKTAASI
+514 EKTEAVLR
-521 HISTKKV
+521 ISTKKV
-528 DDWVEI
+528 NDWVEI
-534 VIEDNGIGIPEAIVE
+534 VIEDNGIGIPESIVE
-549 ELKHILERHESRN
+549 ELKRDHGPHESSH

-573 RNVLGRLKLYYGE
+573 KNVLGRLKLYYGE
-586 NFTYHIASEE
+586 NFTYHISSKEY
-596 KQGTTIALYI
+596 QGTTIVLRI
-606 KSGRGDIHAEG
+606 KSGEGDLHAEG
-617 DPGR
+617 DSGR

>member
-1 MSFQKNTLIETEAE
+1 
-15 YNHSA
+15 
-20 SINGGAMFFSLRNR
+20 MFFSLRNR

-58 TSIMEDRTK
+58 TSIMEERTK
-67 DSTIEMME
+67 SSTIEMME

-99 TTQEWIKSEEKDG
+99 TTQEWIKSEENDR
-112 EATSAERLLMKNQ
+112 EVSDAERLLMKNQ

-155 NLPPLEKTIWFNDF
+155 NLPPLEKTIWFDEF
-169 YEEDQRWLRSHNDL
+169 YKDDQRWLRSHNDL

-206 IKVNFPSSLLEKAL
+206 IKVNFPSSLLENAL
-220 SKIKLGENGKVYLL
+220 SKIKLGENGRVYLL
-234 DGRGRNVLTGSI
+234 DSLGRNVLTGNV
-246 DTPKSVVKESLQSMK
+246 DTPENVVKESLK
-261 TGIGSS
+261 TIKTETNSS
-267 GLIEIPYEKEEYMI
+267 GLIEVPFEKEEYMI
-281 FYQKVKVGDWVLVS
+281 FYQKAKVGEWVLVR
-295 EITKSELFAKI
+295 EITKSELFSQVN
-306 DELQR
+306 ELQR

-324 IMASYLLSS
+324 IMASYLFSS

-343 GAMKLVETGDFKRAK
+343 GAMKLVEKGEFKKAK
-358 DFIPSI
+358 QLIPSI

-374 VDVFGQTTNR
+374 VDVFGQTANR
-384 LNTLIETEYEANIRR
+384 LDTLIETEYEANIRR

-408 LQINPHFLNNTLEII
+408 LQINPHFLNNTLETI

-443 RIMRYSLNTETDM
+443 RIMRYSLNTESDM
-456 VTLGEEMTYIRRFTE
+456 VTLGEEMTYIRRFME

-478 EALTVSIQEDPD
+478 EALSVSIQEDP
-490 AASLPIIKFVIQPLV
+490 AASPLPIIKFVIQPLV
-505 ENAVKYSFI
+505 ENSVKYSFI
-514 EKTAASI
+514 EKTEAVLR
-521 HISTKKV
+521 ISTKKV
-528 DDWVEI
+528 NDWVEI
-534 VIEDNGIGIPEAIVE
+534 VIEDNGIGIPESIVE
-549 ELKHILERHESRN
+549 ELKRDHGPHESSH

-573 RNVLGRLKLYYGE
+573 KNVLGRLKLYYGE
-586 NFTYHIASEE
+586 NFTYHISSKEY
-596 KQGTTIALYI
+596 QGTTIVLRI
-606 KSGRGDIHAEG
+606 KSGEGDLHAEG
-617 DPGR
+617 DSGR

>member
-1 MSFQKNTLIETEAE
+1 
-15 YNHSA
+15 
-20 SINGGAMFFSLRNR
+20 MFFSLRNR

-58 TSIMEDRTK
+58 TSIMEERTTS
-67 DSTIEMME
+67 STIEMME

-99 TTQEWIKSEEKDG
+99 TTQEWIKSEENDT

-135 NNSKAM
+135 NNSKSM

-155 NLPPLEKTIWFNDF
+155 NLPPLEKTIWFDDF
-169 YEEDQRWLRSHNDL
+169 YKNDQRWLRSHNDL
-183 MADQVNSYLLPL
+183 MADHVNSYLLPL

-220 SKIKLGENGKVYLL
+220 SKIKLGENGRVYLL
-234 DGRGRNVLTGSI
+234 DSHGRNVLTGSL
-246 DTPKSVVKESLQSMK
+246 DTPEKVLKESLK
-261 TGIGSS
+261 TIKTEPKSS
-267 GLIEIPYEKEEYMI
+267 GLIEVPFEKEEYML
-281 FYQKVKVGDWVLVS
+281 FYQKARVGEWVLVS
-295 EITKSELFAKI
+295 EITKSELFSQI
-306 DELQR
+306 NELQK

-343 GAMKLVETGDFKRAK
+343 GAMKLVETGDFKKAK
-358 DFIPSI
+358 QLIPSI

-384 LNTLIETEYEANIRR
+384 LDTLIETEYEANIRR

-408 LQINPHFLNNTLEII
+408 LQINPHFLNNTLETI

-443 RIMRYSLNTETDM
+443 RIMRYSLNTESDM
-456 VTLGEEMTYIRRFTE
+456 VTLGEEMNYIRRFME

-478 EALTVSIQEDPD
+478 EALSVSIEEDPK
-490 AASLPIIKFVIQPLV
+490 ASTLRIIKFIIQPLV
-505 ENAVKYSFI
+505 ENSVKYSFI
-514 EKTAASI
+514 EKAEAVLR
-521 HISTKKV
+521 ISTKKV

-534 VIEDNGIGIPEAIVE
+534 TIEDNGIGMPESIVK
-549 ELKHILERHESRN
+549 ELKQEMGDQESRP

-573 RNVLGRLKLYYGE
+573 KNVLGRLKLYYGE
-586 NFTYHIASEE
+586 NFTYHITSEE
-596 KQGTTIALYI
+596 NQGTTISLCI
-606 KSGRGDIHAEG
+606 KSGEGDLHAEG
-617 DPGR
+617 DSGR